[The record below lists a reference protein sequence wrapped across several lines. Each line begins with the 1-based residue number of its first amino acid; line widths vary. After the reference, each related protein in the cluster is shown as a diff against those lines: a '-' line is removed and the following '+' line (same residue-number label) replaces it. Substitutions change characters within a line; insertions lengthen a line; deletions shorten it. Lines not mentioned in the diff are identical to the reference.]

1 MENPT
6 TETSRQ
12 FYAKVAGF
20 TILFYIAVGLTT
32 VTLSSR
38 ATGAEGT
45 NAILADIASHAT
57 AVGMT
62 VILELLECFS
72 ALVLAVTLYRLTRDE
87 SQELAMLGMVCRV
100 CECVLAAVGIRTTLG
115 LLWLATS
122 GHAAAANGALGDF
135 LLMPI
140 PTAMIGSPFF
150 ALGTMIFSYLMLRSR
165 IVPVLLAGL
174 GVVAS
179 ALLVAGVPL
188 QLAGFLKAPVTMW
201 IWIPMFA
208 FQFLLGLWLLIK
220 GVARR
225 ASRQPA

>member
-6 TETSRQ
+6 TEASRQ

-20 TILFYIAVGLTT
+20 TILFYIAVGFTS
-32 VTLSSR
+32 VTLHSR

-57 AVGMT
+57 AIGIT

-72 ALVLAVTLYRLTRDE
+72 ALVLAVTLYRLTRHE

-100 CECVLAAVGIRTTLG
+100 CESVLAATGIRTTLG
-115 LLWLATS
+115 LLWLATG
-122 GHAAAANGALGDF
+122 GHAAATNGELGAF

-140 PTAMIGSPFF
+140 PAAMIGSPFF
-150 ALGTMIFSYLMLRSR
+150 ALGSMIFSYLMLRSR
-165 IVPVLLAGL
+165 IVPVPLAGL

-188 QLAGFLKAPVTMW
+188 QLAGFLKAPVIMW

-220 GVARR
+220 GVAKP
-225 ASRQPA
+225 ASGQPA

>member
-1 MENPT
+1 MEKPT

-20 TILFYIAVGLTT
+20 TILFYIAVGLTS
-32 VTLSSR
+32 VTLYSR

-100 CECVLAAVGIRTTLG
+100 CESVLAAIGIRTTLG
-115 LLWLATS
+115 LLWLAAG
-122 GHAAAANGALGDF
+122 GHAPANGALGTF

-140 PTAMIGSPFF
+140 PAAMVGSPFF
-150 ALGTMIFSYLMLRSR
+150 ALGSMIFSYLMLRSR
-165 IVPVLLAGL
+165 IVPVPLAGF

-179 ALLVAGVPL
+179 ALLVVCVPL
-188 QLAGFLKAPVTMW
+188 QLAGFLKGPVTTW

-220 GVARR
+220 GVATP

>member
-1 MENPT
+1 MENLT

-20 TILFYIAVGLTT
+20 TILFYIAVGLTS
-32 VTLSSR
+32 VTLYSR

-100 CECVLAAVGIRTTLG
+100 CESVLAAIGIRTTLA
-115 LLWLATS
+115 LLWLATG
-122 GHAAAANGALGDF
+122 GHAAAANGALGAF

-150 ALGTMIFSYLMLRSR
+150 ALGSMIFSYLMLRSH
-165 IVPVLLAGL
+165 IVPVPLAGL

-220 GVARR
+220 GVATP

>member
-1 MENPT
+1 MQNLT
-6 TETSRQ
+6 AETSRQ
-12 FYAKVAGF
+12 FYARVAGF
-20 TILFYIAVGLTT
+20 TILFYIAVGLTS
-32 VTLSSR
+32 VTLYSR
-38 ATGAEGT
+38 ATGAETT
-45 NAILADIASHAT
+45 NAVLADIAGHAT
-57 AVGMT
+57 AVGIT
-62 VILELLECFS
+62 VITELLECFS
-72 ALVLAVTLYRLTRDE
+72 ALVLAVVLYRLTRDE

-122 GHAAAANGALGDF
+122 GHAAAADGSLGAF

-165 IVPVLLAGL
+165 IVPALLAGF
-174 GVVAS
+174 GVAAS
-179 ALLVAGVPL
+179 ALLVVGVPL
-188 QLAGFLKAPVTMW
+188 QLAGFLKAPITMW

-208 FQFLLGLWLLIK
+208 FQFILGLWLLIK
-220 GVARR
+220 GVAIP

>member
-20 TILFYIAVGLTT
+20 TILFYIAVGLAS
-32 VTLSSR
+32 VTLHSR

-57 AVGMT
+57 AVGLT

-72 ALVLAVTLYRLTRDE
+72 ALVLAVVLYRLTRDE

-100 CECVLAAVGIRTTLG
+100 CESVLAATGIRTTLG

-122 GHAAAANGALGDF
+122 GHAAAADGALGAI

-140 PTAMIGSPFF
+140 PAAMIGSPFF
-150 ALGTMIFSYLMLRSR
+150 ALGTMIFSHLMLRSR
-165 IVPVLLAGL
+165 IVPAPLAGF
-174 GVVAS
+174 GVIAS
-179 ALLVAGVPL
+179 FLLVVGVPL
-188 QLAGFLKAPVTMW
+188 QLAGFLKGPFTMW

-208 FQFLLGLWLLIK
+208 FQFLLGLWLFIK
-220 GVARR
+220 GVATP

>member
-1 MENPT
+1 L
-6 TETSRQ
+6 
-12 FYAKVAGF
+12 Y
-20 TILFYIAVGLTT
+20 
-32 VTLSSR
+32 SR

-87 SQELAMLGMVCRV
+87 SQELAMLGMICRV
-100 CECVLAAVGIRTTLG
+100 CESVLAAIGIRTTLG
-115 LLWLATS
+115 LLWLATG
-122 GHAAAANGALGDF
+122 GHAAAANGALGAF

-140 PTAMIGSPFF
+140 PAAMIGSPFF
-150 ALGTMIFSYLMLRSR
+150 ALGSMIFSYLMLRSR
-165 IVPVLLAGL
+165 IVPVPLAGL

-188 QLAGFLKAPVTMW
+188 QLAGFLKGSVAMW

-220 GVARR
+220 GVATP